1 MKAPINSIR
10 TTALALLFLVSFFN
24 YMDRYMLAVLL
35 PAIKADLQLSDTQ
48 IGFITG
54 LAFTLFYAT
63 MGIPIARLA
72 DRYSRKNIIAIALT
86 VWSAMTALCG
96 LAQNFVQLA
105 VARIMVGVGEAGASP
120 PSHSLIADLFPVEK
134 RARAISIYTLGAPVG
149 ILVGFMLGG
158 WITQLYG
165 WRAALFTVG
174 IPGILVALVVYRK
187 LHEPERGASDG
198 LAQNPEAPP
207 HHTGLDPASGA
218 ANGLPQKPEAP
229 PRHAGLDPA
238 SSAANGLPQKTEIPP
253 FWFSLKTLMTSPTFR
268 HLSFATGLYTVLWL
282 GVVQWLPSFFTRSF
296 GLEIG
301 EVGTWLA
308 IILSVSQLI
317 GMLLG
322 GYLAD
327 RLGAAD
333 LRWYVWVPSLAIL
346 VSTPMF
352 ALTFLTQNPT
362 LAFLSL
368 FLPFMIGVMQ
378 GPPSFAVAQGLA
390 DVRMRAMAAA
400 LLLLI
405 TNLIGGGIGPQAV
418 GIMSDYLAD
427 QFNRDSLRYS
437 LLAVSL
443 VFGLWSSLHYFLAGK
458 TIRREFRKP

>member
-1 MKAPINSIR
+1 MLKQVR

-35 PAIKADLQLSDTQ
+35 PAIKADLQLSDTE

-72 DRYSRKNIIAIALT
+72 DRYSRKNIIAIALS

-105 VARIMVGVGEAGASP
+105 IARIMVGVGEAGASP

-134 RARAISIYTLGAPVG
+134 RARALSVYSLGAPVG

-158 WITQLYG
+158 WVTQLYG

-174 IPGILVALVVYRK
+174 IPGILVALVVYRQ
-187 LHEPERGASDG
+187 LHEPERGAADG
-198 LAQNPEAPP
+198 
-207 HHTGLDPASGA
+207 PAC
-218 ANGLPQKPEAP
+218 
-229 PRHAGLDPA
+229 R
-238 SSAANGLPQKTEIPP
+238 TEVQP
-253 FWFSLKTLMTSPTFR
+253 FWFSLKTLMASPTFR
-268 HLSFATGLYTVLWL
+268 HLSVATGLYTVVWL

-301 EVGTWLA
+301 AVGTWLA
-308 IILSVSQLI
+308 LILSVSQII

-322 GYLAD
+322 GWLAD

-333 LRWYVWVPSLAIL
+333 LRWYVWVPALAIL

-352 ALTFLTQNPT
+352 ALTFLTQSST
-362 LAFLSL
+362 VAFLSL

-390 DVRMRAMAAA
+390 DIRMRAMAAA

-405 TNLIGGGIGPQAV
+405 TNLIGGGIGPQTV
-418 GIMSDYLAD
+418 GMLSDYLAAGYH
-427 QFNRDSLRYS
+427 QDSLRYA

-443 VFGLWSSLHYFLAGK
+443 IFGLWSSLHYFLAGK
-458 TIRREFRKP
+458 TIRREFKVPA

>member
-1 MKAPINSIR
+1 MNKSNNSIR
-10 TTALALLFLVSFFN
+10 ATALALLFLVSFFN

-35 PAIKADLQLSDTQ
+35 PAIKADLQLSDTE

-72 DRYSRKNIIAIALT
+72 DRYSRKNIIAIALS
-86 VWSAMTALCG
+86 VWSAMTAVCG
-96 LAQNFVQLA
+96 LAQNFAQLA

-134 RARAISIYTLGAPVG
+134 RARALSVYSLGAPVG

-187 LHEPERGASDG
+187 LHEPERGAADG
-198 LAQNPEAPP
+198 LARRAEVQ
-207 HHTGLDPASGA
+207 
-218 ANGLPQKPEAP
+218 
-229 PRHAGLDPA
+229 
-238 SSAANGLPQKTEIPP
+238 P
-253 FWFSLKTLMTSPTFR
+253 FWFSLKTLMASPTFR
-268 HLSFATGLYTVLWL
+268 HLSVGTGLYTVVWL

-308 IILSVSQLI
+308 IILSVSQII

-322 GYLAD
+322 GWLAD

-352 ALTFLTQNPT
+352 VLTFLTQNPT
-362 LAFLSL
+362 VAFLSL

-418 GIMSDYLAD
+418 GIMSDYLAAGY
-427 QFNRDSLRYS
+427 QQDSLRYA

-458 TIRREFRKP
+458 TIRREFMNLS

>member
-1 MKAPINSIR
+1 MNKSNNSIR

-35 PAIKADLQLSDTQ
+35 PAIKADLQLSDTE

-72 DRYSRKNIIAIALT
+72 DRYSRKNIIAIALS
-86 VWSAMTALCG
+86 VWSAMTAVCG
-96 LAQNFVQLA
+96 LAQNFAQLA

-134 RARAISIYTLGAPVG
+134 RARALSVYSLGAPVG

-187 LHEPERGASDG
+187 LHEPERGSADG
-198 LAQNPEAPP
+198 LA
-207 HHTGLDPASGA
+207 
-218 ANGLPQKPEAP
+218 
-229 PRHAGLDPA
+229 RR
-238 SSAANGLPQKTEIPP
+238 TEVQP
-253 FWFSLKTLMTSPTFR
+253 FWFSLKTLMASPTFR
-268 HLSFATGLYTVLWL
+268 HLSVGTGLYTVVWL

-308 IILSVSQLI
+308 IILSVSQII

-322 GYLAD
+322 GWLAD

-362 LAFLSL
+362 VAFLSL

-390 DVRMRAMAAA
+390 DIRMRAMAAA

-418 GIMSDYLAD
+418 GIMSDYLAAGYH
-427 QFNRDSLRYS
+427 QDSLRYA

-458 TIRREFRKP
+458 TIRREFMNLS

>member
-1 MKAPINSIR
+1 MKRN
-10 TTALALLFLVSFFN
+10 TWYALALLFMVSFFN

-35 PAIKADLQLSDTQ
+35 PAIKADLQLSDTE

-72 DRYSRKNIIAIALT
+72 DRYSRKNIIAVALS
-86 VWSAMTALCG
+86 VWSVMIALCG

-134 RARAISIYTLGAPVG
+134 RARAISVYTL
-149 ILVGFMLGG
+149 
-158 WITQLYG
+158 
-165 WRAALFTVG
+165 
-174 IPGILVALVVYRK
+174 
-187 LHEPERGASDG
+187 
-198 LAQNPEAPP
+198 
-207 HHTGLDPASGA
+207 
-218 ANGLPQKPEAP
+218 
-229 PRHAGLDPA
+229 
-238 SSAANGLPQKTEIPP
+238 
-253 FWFSLKTLMTSPTFR
+253 
-268 HLSFATGLYTVLWL
+268 LWL

-301 EVGTWLA
+301 EVSTWLA
-308 IILSVSQLI
+308 IVLSTSQLI
-317 GMLLG
+317 GMLSG

-327 RLGAAD
+327 RLGASD

-362 LAFLSL
+362 VAFLSL

-378 GPPSFAVAQGLA
+378 GPPSFAVAQSLA

-405 TNLIGGGIGPQAV
+405 TNLVGGGIGPQAV
-418 GIMSDYLAD
+418 GIMSDYLAA
-427 QFNRDSLRYS
+427 QYNEDSLRYS
-437 LLAVSL
+437 LLAISL

-458 TIRREFRKP
+458 TIRREFRKS

>member
-1 MKAPINSIR
+1 MNTSGNSIR
-10 TTALALLFLVSFFN
+10 VTALALLFLVSFFN

-35 PAIKADLQLSDTQ
+35 PAIKADLQLSDTE

-72 DRYSRKNIIAIALT
+72 DRYSRKNIIAIALS
-86 VWSAMTALCG
+86 VWSAMTAVCG
-96 LAQNFVQLA
+96 LAQNFAQLA

-134 RARAISIYTLGAPVG
+134 RARALSVYSLGAPVG

-158 WITQLYG
+158 WTTQLYG

-198 LAQNPEAPP
+198 LA
-207 HHTGLDPASGA
+207 HKS
-218 ANGLPQKPEAP
+218 EAP

-238 SSAANGLPQKTEIPP
+238 SSAANGLPQKTEMPP
-253 FWFSLKTLMTSPTFR
+253 FWFSLKTLMASPTFR
-268 HLSFATGLYTVLWL
+268 HLSVGTGLYTVVWL

-308 IILSVSQLI
+308 IILSVSQII

-322 GYLAD
+322 GWLAD

-362 LAFLSL
+362 VAFLSL

-418 GIMSDYLAD
+418 GIMSDYLAAGY
-427 QFNRDSLRYS
+427 QQDSLRYA

>member
-1 MKAPINSIR
+1 MLKQMR

-134 RARAISIYTLGAPVG
+134 RARALSIYALGAPVG

-187 LHEPERGASDG
+187 LHEPERGAADG
-198 LAQNPEAPP
+198 LAHTSEAPP
-207 HHTGLDPASGA
+207 H
-218 ANGLPQKPEAP
+218 Q
-229 PRHAGLDPA
+229 AGLDPA
-238 SSAANGLPQKTEIPP
+238 SSKANGLPHRIEMPP
-253 FWFSLKTLMTSPTFR
+253 FWFSLKTLMASPTFR

-282 GVVQWLPSFFTRSF
+282 GVVQWLPSYFTRSF

-301 EVGTWLA
+301 TVGTWLA
-308 IILSVSQLI
+308 IILSTSQII

-322 GYLAD
+322 GWLAD
-327 RLGAAD
+327 RLGATD

-362 LAFLSL
+362 IAFLSL

-390 DVRMRAMAAA
+390 DIRMRAMAAA

-418 GIMSDYLAD
+418 GIMSDYLSAAY
-427 QFNRDSLRYS
+427 QQDSLRYA

-458 TIRREFRKP
+458 TIRREFRSPGKV

>member
-1 MKAPINSIR
+1 MNNSNSSVR

-35 PAIKADLQLSDTQ
+35 PAIKADLQLSDTE

-54 LAFTLFYAT
+54 LAFTLFYVT

-72 DRYSRKNIIAIALT
+72 DRYNRKNIIAIALSF
-86 VWSAMTALCG
+86 WSAMTALCG

-105 VARIMVGVGEAGASP
+105 VARVMVGVGEAGASP

-134 RARAISIYTLGAPVG
+134 RARALSVYSLGAPVG

-187 LHEPERGASDG
+187 LHEPERGAADG
-198 LAQNPEAPP
+198 LA
-207 HHTGLDPASGA
+207 H
-218 ANGLPQKPEAP
+218 
-229 PRHAGLDPA
+229 R
-238 SSAANGLPQKTEIPP
+238 TEVQP
-253 FWFSLKTLMTSPTFR
+253 FWFSLKTLMASPTFR
-268 HLSFATGLYTVLWL
+268 HLSVATGLYTVVWL

-296 GLEIG
+296 GLGIG

-308 IILSVSQLI
+308 IILSVSQII

-322 GYLAD
+322 GWLAD

-362 LAFLSL
+362 VAFLSL

-390 DVRMRAMAAA
+390 DIRMRAMAAA

-418 GIMSDYLAD
+418 GIMSDYLAPR
-427 QFNRDSLRYS
+427 FNADSLRYS
-437 LLAVSL
+437 LLTVSII
-443 VFGLWSSLHYFLAGK
+443 FGLWSSLHYFLAGK
-458 TIRREFRKP
+458 TIRREFRSPGKV

>member
-1 MKAPINSIR
+1 MNTHGNSIR

-54 LAFTLFYAT
+54 LAFTLFYVT

-86 VWSAMTALCG
+86 VWSAMTAVCG

-134 RARAISIYTLGAPVG
+134 RARALSVYALGAPVG

-174 IPGILVALVVYRK
+174 VPGILVALVVYRK
-187 LHEPERGASDG
+187 LHEPERGAADG
-198 LAQNPEAPP
+198 ITRTAEGQPEPQSP
-207 HHTGLDPASGA
+207 SLRKQEYGIA
-218 ANGLPQKPEAP
+218 AEPSPKREM
-229 PRHAGLDPA
+229 
-238 SSAANGLPQKTEIPP
+238 PP
-253 FWFSLKTLMTSPTFR
+253 FWFTLKTLMASPTFR
-268 HLSFATGLYTVLWL
+268 HLSVATGLYTVVWL

-308 IILSVSQLI
+308 LILSVSQII

-322 GYLAD
+322 GWLAD

-362 LAFLSL
+362 IAFLSL

-418 GIMSDYLAD
+418 GIMSDYLAAGH
-427 QFNRDSLRYS
+427 QQDSLRYA

-443 VFGLWSSLHYFLAGK
+443 IFGLWSSLHYFLAGK
-458 TIRREFRKP
+458 TIRREFKVTV

>member
-1 MKAPINSIR
+1 MNTPGNSIR

-35 PAIKADLQLSDTQ
+35 PAIKADLQLSDTE

-86 VWSAMTALCG
+86 VWSAMTAVCG

-105 VARIMVGVGEAGASP
+105 IARVMVGVGEAGASP

-134 RARAISIYTLGAPVG
+134 RARALSVYALGAPVG
-149 ILVGFMLGG
+149 ILIGFMLGG

-174 IPGILVALVVYRK
+174 IPGILVALLVYRK
-187 LHEPERGASDG
+187 LHEPERGAADG
-198 LAQNPEAPP
+198 LA
-207 HHTGLDPASGA
+207 
-218 ANGLPQKPEAP
+218 
-229 PRHAGLDPA
+229 R
-238 SSAANGLPQKTEIPP
+238 KTEVQP
-253 FWFSLKTLMTSPTFR
+253 FWFSLKTLMASPTFR
-268 HLSFATGLYTVLWL
+268 HLSVGTGLYTVVWL

-301 EVGTWLA
+301 EIGTWLA
-308 IILSVSQLI
+308 VILSVSQII

-322 GYLAD
+322 GWLAD

-352 ALTFLTQNPT
+352 ALTFLTQNST
-362 LAFLSL
+362 VAFLSL

-390 DVRMRAMAAA
+390 DIRMRAMAAA

-418 GIMSDYLAD
+418 GIMSDYLAPR
-427 QFNRDSLRYS
+427 FNADSLRYS
-437 LLAVSL
+437 LLTVSII
-443 VFGLWSSLHYFLAGK
+443 FGLWSSLHYFLAGK
-458 TIRREFRKP
+458 TIRREFRSPGKV

>member
-1 MKAPINSIR
+1 LTNSVR

-35 PAIKADLQLSDTQ
+35 PAIKADLQLSDTE

-86 VWSAMTALCG
+86 VWSVMTAVCG

-105 VARIMVGVGEAGASP
+105 VARVMVGVGEAGASP

-134 RARAISIYTLGAPVG
+134 RARALSVYALGAPVG
-149 ILVGFMLGG
+149 ILIGFMLGG

-187 LHEPERGASDG
+187 LREPERGEADG
-198 LAQNPEAPP
+198 LA
-207 HHTGLDPASGA
+207 
-218 ANGLPQKPEAP
+218 
-229 PRHAGLDPA
+229 R
-238 SSAANGLPQKTEIPP
+238 KTEVQP
-253 FWFSLKTLMTSPTFR
+253 FWFSLKTLMASPTFR
-268 HLSFATGLYTVLWL
+268 HLSVATGLYTVVWL

-301 EVGTWLA
+301 EIGTWLA
-308 IILSVSQLI
+308 IILSVSQII

-322 GYLAD
+322 GWLAD

-352 ALTFLTQNPT
+352 ALTFLTQNST
-362 LAFLSL
+362 VAFLSL

-418 GIMSDYLAD
+418 GIMSDYLAAAY
-427 QFNRDSLRYS
+427 QQDSLRYA

-443 VFGLWSSLHYFLAGK
+443 LFGLWSSLHYFLAGK
-458 TIRREFRKP
+458 TIRREFRSPGKV

>member
-1 MKAPINSIR
+1 MLKQVR

-35 PAIKADLQLSDTQ
+35 PAIKADLQLSDTE

-96 LAQNFVQLA
+96 LAQNFAQLA

-134 RARAISIYTLGAPVG
+134 RARALSIYALGAPVG

-187 LHEPERGASDG
+187 LHEPERGAADG
-198 LAQNPEAPP
+198 LA
-207 HHTGLDPASGA
+207 H
-218 ANGLPQKPEAP
+218 
-229 PRHAGLDPA
+229 R
-238 SSAANGLPQKTEIPP
+238 TEVQP
-253 FWFSLKTLMTSPTFR
+253 FWFSLKTLMSSPTFR
-268 HLSFATGLYTVLWL
+268 HLSVGTGLYTVVWL

-301 EVGTWLA
+301 EIGTWLA
-308 IILSVSQLI
+308 IILSVSQII

-322 GYLAD
+322 GWLAD

-362 LAFLSL
+362 IAFLSL

-418 GIMSDYLAD
+418 GIMSDYLAPR
-427 QFNRDSLRYS
+427 FNADSLRYS
-437 LLAVSL
+437 LLTVSII
-443 VFGLWSSLHYFLAGK
+443 FGLWSSLHYFLAGK
-458 TIRREFRKP
+458 TIRREFRSPGKV

>member
-1 MKAPINSIR
+1 MNKPDNSIR
-10 TTALALLFLVSFFN
+10 TTALALLFLVSLFN

-35 PAIKADLQLSDTQ
+35 PAIKADLQLSDTE

-54 LAFTLFYAT
+54 LAFTLFYVT

-72 DRYSRKNIIAIALT
+72 DRYSRRNIIAIALT

-105 VARIMVGVGEAGASP
+105 VARVMVGVGEAGASP

-134 RARAISIYTLGAPVG
+134 RARAISVYTLGAPVG
-149 ILVGFMLGG
+149 ILIGFLLGG
-158 WITQLYG
+158 WITQLHG

-174 IPGILVALVVYRK
+174 IPGILLALVIHRK
-187 LHEPERGASDG
+187 LHEPERGAADG
-198 LAQNPEAPP
+198 LAR
-207 HHTGLDPASGA
+207 T
-218 ANGLPQKPEAP
+218 
-229 PRHAGLDPA
+229 
-238 SSAANGLPQKTEIPP
+238 TEVQP
-253 FWFSLKTLMTSPTFR
+253 FLFTLKTLMSSPTFR

-282 GVVQWLPSFFTRSF
+282 GVVQWLPSYFTRSF
-296 GLEIG
+296 GLGIG

-308 IILSVSQLI
+308 IILSTSQII
-317 GMLLG
+317 GMVTG

-327 RLGAAD
+327 RLGTGD

-378 GPPSFAVAQGLA
+378 GPPTFAVAQGLA

-427 QFNRDSLRYS
+427 QHHQDSLRYA

-458 TIRREFRKP
+458 TIRREFKVPA

>member
-1 MKAPINSIR
+1 M
-10 TTALALLFLVSFFN
+10 
-24 YMDRYMLAVLL
+24 
-35 PAIKADLQLSDTQ
+35 
-48 IGFITG
+48 
-54 LAFTLFYAT
+54 
-63 MGIPIARLA
+63 
-72 DRYSRKNIIAIALT
+72 
-86 VWSAMTALCG
+86 
-96 LAQNFVQLA
+96 
-105 VARIMVGVGEAGASP
+105 
-120 PSHSLIADLFPVEK
+120 
-134 RARAISIYTLGAPVG
+134 G
-149 ILVGFMLGG
+149 ILVGFLLGG

-174 IPGILVALVVYRK
+174 IPGILLALLVYRK
-187 LHEPERGASDG
+187 LDEPERGAVDG
-198 LAQNPEAPP
+198 L
-207 HHTGLDPASGA
+207 S
-218 ANGLPQKPEAP
+218 
-229 PRHAGLDPA
+229 R
-238 SSAANGLPQKTEIPP
+238 KTEVQP
-253 FWFSLKTLMTSPTFR
+253 FWFSLRTLMASPTFR

-296 GLEIG
+296 GLGIG

-308 IILSVSQLI
+308 IILSSSQLI
-317 GMLLG
+317 GMLTG

-327 RLGAAD
+327 RLGASD

-405 TNLIGGGIGPQAV
+405 TNLVGGG
-418 GIMSDYLAD
+418 Y
-427 QFNRDSLRYS
+427 N
-437 LLAVSL
+437 
-443 VFGLWSSLHYFLAGK
+443 
-458 TIRREFRKP
+458 E

>member
-1 MKAPINSIR
+1 MRINTR
-10 TTALALLFLVSFFN
+10 YVLALLFMVSFFN

-35 PAIKADLQLSDTQ
+35 PAIKADLQLSDTE

-72 DRYSRKNIIAIALT
+72 DRYSRRNIIAIALT

-105 VARIMVGVGEAGASP
+105 VARVMVGVGEAGASP

-134 RARAISIYTLGAPVG
+134 RARAISVYTLGAPVG
-149 ILVGFMLGG
+149 ILIGFLLGG

-174 IPGILVALVVYRK
+174 IPGILLALVIYRK
-187 LHEPERGASDG
+187 LPEPERGAADG
-198 LAQNPEAPP
+198 LARNA
-207 HHTGLDPASGA
+207 
-218 ANGLPQKPEAP
+218 
-229 PRHAGLDPA
+229 
-238 SSAANGLPQKTEIPP
+238 EIQP
-253 FWFSLKTLMTSPTFR
+253 FWFTLKTLMSSPTFR

-282 GVVQWLPSFFTRSF
+282 GVVQWLPSYFTRSF
-296 GLEIG
+296 GLGIG

-308 IILSVSQLI
+308 IILSTSQII
-317 GMLLG
+317 GMVTG

-327 RLGAAD
+327 RLGSGD

-378 GPPSFAVAQGLA
+378 GPPTFAVAQGLA

-427 QFNRDSLRYS
+427 QHKQDSLRYS

-458 TIRREFRKP
+458 TIRGEFGKS

>member
-1 MKAPINSIR
+1 MCIVRPDPKYSIR

-35 PAIKADLQLSDTQ
+35 PAIKTDLQLSDTQ

-54 LAFTLFYAT
+54 LAFTLFYVT

-72 DRYSRKNIIAIALT
+72 DRYNRKNIIAIALSF
-86 VWSAMTALCG
+86 WSAMTALCG
-96 LAQNFVQLA
+96 VAQNFVQLA
-105 VARIMVGVGEAGASP
+105 VARVLVGVGEAGASP

-134 RARAISIYTLGAPVG
+134 RARALSVYSLGAPVG

-187 LHEPERGASDG
+187 LHEPERGAADG
-198 LAQNPEAPP
+198 LAQK
-207 HHTGLDPASGA
+207 S
-218 ANGLPQKPEAP
+218 EAP

-238 SSAANGLPQKTEIPP
+238 SSAPNGLPQKIEMPP
-253 FWFSLKTLMTSPTFR
+253 FWFSLKTLVASLTFR
-268 HLSFATGLYTVLWL
+268 HLSVGTGLYTVVWL

-308 IILSVSQLI
+308 IILSVSQII

-322 GYLAD
+322 GWLAD
-327 RLGAAD
+327 RLGATD

-362 LAFLSL
+362 VAFLSL

-418 GIMSDYLAD
+418 GIMSDYLAAGY
-427 QFNRDSLRYS
+427 QQDSLRYA

-458 TIRREFRKP
+458 TICREFRKS

>member
-1 MKAPINSIR
+1 MSINTR
-10 TTALALLFLVSFFN
+10 YALALLFMVSFFN

-35 PAIKADLQLSDTQ
+35 PAIKADLQLSDTE

-72 DRYSRKNIIAIALT
+72 DRYSRRNIIAIALT
-86 VWSAMTALCG
+86 VWSVMTALCG

-105 VARIMVGVGEAGASP
+105 VARVMVGVGEAGASP

-134 RARAISIYTLGAPVG
+134 RARAISVYTLGAPVG
-149 ILVGFMLGG
+149 ILIGFLLGG

-174 IPGILVALVVYRK
+174 IPGILLALVIYRK
-187 LHEPERGASDG
+187 LHEPERGAADG
-198 LAQNPEAPP
+198 LAQNA
-207 HHTGLDPASGA
+207 
-218 ANGLPQKPEAP
+218 
-229 PRHAGLDPA
+229 
-238 SSAANGLPQKTEIPP
+238 EIQP
-253 FWFSLKTLMTSPTFR
+253 FWFTLKTLMSSPTFR

-282 GVVQWLPSFFTRSF
+282 GVVQWLPSYFTRSF
-296 GLEIG
+296 GLGIG

-308 IILSVSQLI
+308 IILSTSQII
-317 GMLLG
+317 GMVAG

-327 RLGAAD
+327 RLGSGD

-362 LAFLSL
+362 VAFLSL

-378 GPPSFAVAQGLA
+378 GPPTFAVAQGLA

-427 QFNRDSLRYS
+427 QHHQDSLRYS

-458 TIRREFRKP
+458 TIRREFRKPG

>member
-1 MKAPINSIR
+1 MLKQVR

-35 PAIKADLQLSDTQ
+35 PAIKADLQLSDTE

-72 DRYSRKNIIAIALT
+72 DRYSRKHIIAIALT
-86 VWSAMTALCG
+86 VWSAMTAVCG

-105 VARIMVGVGEAGASP
+105 VARVMVGVGEAGASP

-134 RARAISIYTLGAPVG
+134 RARALSIYALGAPVG

-187 LHEPERGASDG
+187 LHEPERGAADG
-198 LAQNPEAPP
+198 LA
-207 HHTGLDPASGA
+207 H
-218 ANGLPQKPEAP
+218 
-229 PRHAGLDPA
+229 R
-238 SSAANGLPQKTEIPP
+238 TEVQP
-253 FWFSLKTLMTSPTFR
+253 FWFSLKTLMASPTFR
-268 HLSFATGLYTVLWL
+268 HLSVATGLYTVVWL

-301 EVGTWLA
+301 EIGTWLA
-308 IILSVSQLI
+308 IILSVSQII

-322 GYLAD
+322 GWLAD

-352 ALTFLTQNPT
+352 ALTFLTQNST
-362 LAFLSL
+362 VAFLSL
-368 FLPFMIGVMQ
+368 VLPFMIGVMQ

-418 GIMSDYLAD
+418 GIMSDYLVAGY
-427 QFNRDSLRYS
+427 QQDSLRYA

-458 TIRREFRKP
+458 TIRQEFKVST

>member
-1 MKAPINSIR
+1 MNKSKYPLR
-10 TTALALLFLVSFFN
+10 TTALALLFLVSLFN

-54 LAFTLFYAT
+54 LAFTLFYAI

-72 DRYSRKNIIAIALT
+72 DRYSRKNIIAIALS

-96 LAQNFVQLA
+96 LAQNFMQLA

-120 PSHSLIADLFPVEK
+120 PSHSLIADLFPVET
-134 RARAISIYTLGAPVG
+134 RARAISVYTLGAPVG
-149 ILVGFMLGG
+149 ILIGFLLGG
-158 WITQLYG
+158 WITQLYD

-174 IPGILVALVVYRK
+174 IPGILLALVIYHK
-187 LHEPERGASDG
+187 FCEPERGAADG
-198 LAQNPEAPP
+198 LSR
-207 HHTGLDPASGA
+207 PA
-218 ANGLPQKPEAP
+218 
-229 PRHAGLDPA
+229 
-238 SSAANGLPQKTEIPP
+238 EIPP
-253 FWFSLKTLMTSPTFR
+253 FWFSLRTLLASPTFR
-268 HLSFATGLYTVLWL
+268 HLAFATGLYTVLWL

-308 IILSVSQLI
+308 IILSTSQLI

-327 RLGAAD
+327 RLGAGD
-333 LRWYVWVPSLAIL
+333 LRWYVWVPCLAIL
-346 VSTPMF
+346 ISTPMF
-352 ALTFLTQNPT
+352 TLTFLTQNPT

-418 GIMSDYLAD
+418 GMMSDYLAA
-427 QFNRDSLRYS
+427 QYHQDSLRYS

-443 VFGLWSSLHYFLAGK
+443 FFGLWSSLHYFLAGK
-458 TIRREFRKP
+458 TIRTEFRKPEQHSSSSAASPRLQHAAKW

>member
-1 MKAPINSIR
+1 MNTPGNSIR
-10 TTALALLFLVSFFN
+10 TTALALLFLVSLFN

-35 PAIKADLQLSDTQ
+35 PAIKTDLQLSDTQ

-72 DRYSRKNIIAIALT
+72 DRYSRRNIIAIALT

-134 RARAISIYTLGAPVG
+134 RARALSVYALGAPVG
-149 ILVGFMLGG
+149 ILIGFMLGG
-158 WITQLYG
+158 WITQFYG

-187 LHEPERGASDG
+187 LHEPERGAADG
-198 LAQNPEAPP
+198 L
-207 HHTGLDPASGA
+207 S
-218 ANGLPQKPEAP
+218 
-229 PRHAGLDPA
+229 R
-238 SSAANGLPQKTEIPP
+238 TEEMPP
-253 FWFSLKTLMTSPTFR
+253 FWFTLKTLMASPTFR

-301 EVGTWLA
+301 AVGTWLA
-308 IILSVSQLI
+308 VILSVSQII

-322 GYLAD
+322 GWLAD
-327 RLGAAD
+327 RLGAGD

-352 ALTFLTQNPT
+352 ILTFLTQNPT
-362 LAFLSL
+362 VAFLSL

-378 GPPSFAVAQGLA
+378 GPPTFAVAQGLA

-427 QFNRDSLRYS
+427 QHNRDSLRYA

-458 TIRREFRKP
+458 TIRQEFRKSS

>member
-1 MKAPINSIR
+1 MNKSNNSIR
-10 TTALALLFLVSFFN
+10 ATALALLFLVSFFN

-35 PAIKADLQLSDTQ
+35 PAIKADLQLSDTE

-72 DRYSRKNIIAIALT
+72 DRYSRKNIIAIALS
-86 VWSAMTALCG
+86 VWSAMTAVCG
-96 LAQNFVQLA
+96 LAQNFAQLA

-134 RARAISIYTLGAPVG
+134 RARALSVYSLGAPVG

-187 LHEPERGASDG
+187 LHEPERGAADG
-198 LAQNPEAPP
+198 LARRAEVQ
-207 HHTGLDPASGA
+207 
-218 ANGLPQKPEAP
+218 
-229 PRHAGLDPA
+229 
-238 SSAANGLPQKTEIPP
+238 P
-253 FWFSLKTLMTSPTFR
+253 FWFSLKTLMASPTFR
-268 HLSFATGLYTVLWL
+268 HLSVGTGLYTVVWL

-308 IILSVSQLI
+308 IILSVSQII

-322 GYLAD
+322 GWLAD

-352 ALTFLTQNPT
+352 VLTFLTQNPT
-362 LAFLSL
+362 VAFLSL

-418 GIMSDYLAD
+418 GIMSDYLAAGY
-427 QFNRDSLRYS
+427 QQDSLRYA

>member
-1 MKAPINSIR
+1 
-10 TTALALLFLVSFFN
+10 
-24 YMDRYMLAVLL
+24 
-35 PAIKADLQLSDTQ
+35 
-48 IGFITG
+48 
-54 LAFTLFYAT
+54 
-63 MGIPIARLA
+63 
-72 DRYSRKNIIAIALT
+72 
-86 VWSAMTALCG
+86 MTALCG

-149 ILVGFMLGG
+149 ILIGFLLGG
-158 WITQLYG
+158 WITQFYG

-174 IPGILVALVVYRK
+174 IPGVLLALLVYRK
-187 LHEPERGASDG
+187 LDEPERGAADG
-198 LAQNPEAPP
+198 LSR
-207 HHTGLDPASGA
+207 T
-218 ANGLPQKPEAP
+218 
-229 PRHAGLDPA
+229 
-238 SSAANGLPQKTEIPP
+238 TEVPP
-253 FWFSLKTLMTSPTFR
+253 FWFSLRTLMASPTFC

-308 IILSVSQLI
+308 IILSTSQFI
-317 GMLLG
+317 GMLSG

-327 RLGAAD
+327 RLGAGD
-333 LRWYVWVPSLAIL
+333 LRWYVWVPALAIL

-362 LAFLSL
+362 VAFLSL

-405 TNLIGGGIGPQAV
+405 TNLVGGGIGPQAV
-418 GIMSDYLAD
+418 GIMSDYLAA
-427 QFNRDSLRYS
+427 QYNEDSLRYS
-437 LLAVSL
+437 LLAISL

-458 TIRREFRKP
+458 TIRREFNRRE